1 MMVSLAIFLTGLQL
15 GATACAISCM
25 PVMTPILLS
34 NREDKSGALRILFA
48 YFSGKILAY
57 TFISSLSFFG
67 ANLFKN
73 LISPTIP
80 FSKIGAI
87 FIVALGLFL
96 LYKSIFQTQS
106 CTRSCQSS
114 LGFGYI
120 GIGFFSSFAFCLPV
134 GMLIATSAM
143 SSTFFASL
151 LYGISFGIGVVIIP
165 FLLFY
170 FFIFRIT
177 SGILSELKQYKK
189 HIEIFSASILILVGV
204 LIFFEQLKL

>member
-1 MMVSLAIFLTGLQL
+1 MVSFVIFLTGLQL
-15 GATACAISCM
+15 GATACAISCL

-34 NREDKSGALRILFA
+34 NSEDKSVALRILFA
-48 YFSGKILAY
+48 YFGGKILAY
-57 TFISSLSFFG
+57 AFISSLSFFG

-87 FIVALGLFL
+87 FIVVLGLFL
-96 LYKSIFQTQS
+96 LYKSIYQIQS
-106 CTRSCQSS
+106 CANSCQSS
-114 LGFGYI
+114 LGFGYF

-143 SSTFFASL
+143 SSTFLVSL
-151 LYGISFGIGVVIIP
+151 FYGIFFGIGVVFIP

-170 FFIFRIT
+170 FFIFHIT
-177 SGILSELKQYKK
+177 SGVLSELKQYKK
-189 HIEIFSASILILVGV
+189 HIEIFSSSL
-204 LIFFEQLKL
+204 LIFVGILLFMKILSI

>member
-1 MMVSLAIFLTGLQL
+1 MLFIAIFLTGLQL

-34 NREDKSGALRILFA
+34 NSEDKRATLKILYL
-48 YFSGKILAY
+48 YFGGKILAY
-57 TFISSLSFFG
+57 VCIASLSFFG

-73 LISPTIP
+73 LIQPTIP

-87 FIVALGLFL
+87 FIVSLGIFL
-96 LYKSIFQTQS
+96 LYKSMFQTKS
-106 CTRSCQSS
+106 CTTSCHSS
-114 LGFGYI
+114 LKFGYM

-143 SSTFFASL
+143 SSTFITSV
-151 LYGISFGIGVVIIP
+151 LYGISFGMGVVVVP

-170 FFIFRIT
+170 FLIFKIT
-177 SGILSELKQYKK
+177 TGILVELSNYKK
-189 HIEIFSASILILVGV
+189 QIEIFSASLLIVVGV
-204 LIFFEQLKL
+204 LVFFEMLKL